1 MEGEQVQSLRADV
14 CERRSGSGHHS
25 FKVFWRKEGDE
36 KGKRI
41 AWMEEGRKPS
51 EALAIFYCKV
61 ACAIEDGLEK
71 YHYHD
76 KALTPPRKDF
86 KPRLRS
92 LTTIELKRE
101 NE

>member
-14 CERRSGSGHHS
+14 CESRSGSGHYS

-71 YHYHD
+71 YQYHD
-76 KALTPPRKDF
+76 KSPNSTKKGFQAKA
-86 KPRLRS
+86 
-92 LTTIELKRE
+92 
-101 NE
+101 